1 MRTLTFALL
10 SLLIAAGPAA
20 ALDLGKLKEK
30 AKDAQKTEVGQAVSE
45 KASDAADQKV
55 EEEFTKKLK
64 NVQNEKGP
72 ILFKKGKAEV
82 DPACDN
88 TMQTIADIIASV
100 PGYKVRVDGHTDNKG
115 KKATN
120 QKLSVD
126 RAKAVVKYL
135 VGVKKVDANRL
146 ESKGFGPD
154 QPIAD
159 NKTEEGRAKN
169 RRVDF
174 TVTKMK

>member
-1 MRTLTFALL
+1 MRPLTFALL
-10 SLLIAAGPAA
+10 AAMIAAGPAA
-20 ALDLGKLKEK
+20 ALDLGKIKDK
-30 AKDAQKTEVGQAVSE
+30 AKDAQKTETGQAVST
-45 KASDAADQKV
+45 KVSDEADKKV

-72 ILFKKGKAEV
+72 ILFTKGKADV
-82 DPACDN
+82 DPACDK
-88 TMQTIADIIASV
+88 TMQQIADIIASV
-100 PGYKVRVDGHTDNKG
+100 PGYRVRVDGHTDSKG
-115 KKATN
+115 KKAAN
-120 QKLSVD
+120 QKLSDD

-135 VGVKKVDANRL
+135 VNVKKVDANRL
-146 ESKGFGPD
+146 TSKGFGPD

-174 TVTKMK
+174 TVTKM

>member
-1 MRTLTFALL
+1 MRTLTLALL
-10 SLLIAAGPAA
+10 AGLIAAGPAA
-20 ALDLGKLKEK
+20 ALDLGKVKDK
-30 AKDAQKTEVGQAVSE
+30 AKAAQQTETGQAVSA
-45 KASDAADQKV
+45 KASEEADKKV

-72 ILFKKGKAEV
+72 ILFKLGKADV
-82 DPACDN
+82 DPACDV
-88 TMQTIADIIASV
+88 TMQQIADIIGSV
-100 PGYKVRVDGHTDNKG
+100 PGYRVRVDGHTDNKG
-115 KKATN
+115 KKAAN
-120 QKLSVD
+120 QKLSD
-126 RAKAVVKYL
+126 QRAKAVVTYL
-135 VGVKKVDANRL
+135 VNIKKVDANRL
-146 ESKGFGPD
+146 TSKGFGPD